1 MSRRAPNGFLAP
13 ASTRSM
19 SYDNRGVI
27 VGGSSP
33 LAPLGEV
40 LREAAALIESG
51 AVLPE
56 AREYHPILYAAL
68 NGLHAYAADA
78 AAGTL
83 RPGVA
88 QTPKKRGG
96 GERRRSE
103 HTKVPA
109 EGRVPTPR
117 VPVAVEL
124 EAPANPFIDRPTE
137 TEPGPI
143 PNPRSGPGSSD
154 GTYNHSLPLPQEH
167 KSKYGSSKTPSL
179 TKAFGKAIKAA
190 VREVGSAVKHDKHED
205 DTDSWREKERK
216 KMNMRAFQEH
226 FVAESSSRS
235 MTGGRSENAS
245 MTTAASASASISA
258 SSFSSSSPIST
269 EDTHYFPDPVHSS
282 RTSPR
287 PQFDPSASKPSS
299 IVISPTNENAKKG
312 AKAEQK
318 RPAMPMQQKQKD
330 TNAGSSSN
338 INSMPPPP

>member
-1 MSRRAPNGFLAP
+1 
-13 ASTRSM
+13 M

-27 VGGSSP
+27 AGGSSP

-40 LREAAALIESG
+40 LREAAALIDSG

-88 QTPKKRGG
+88 PPPKKRGG
-96 GERRRSE
+96 GERSRSDS
-103 HTKVPA
+103 TKVPA

-117 VPVAVEL
+117 VSVAVEL
-124 EAPANPFIDRPTE
+124 EAPANPFVERPAE
-137 TEPGPI
+137 TEPGPLST
-143 PNPRSGPGSSD
+143 PRSGPGPSD

-167 KSKYGSSKTPSL
+167 KSKFGGSRTPSL

-226 FVAESSSRS
+226 FVAESSSR
-235 MTGGRSENAS
+235 TIPGARSESAS
-245 MTTAASASASISA
+245 ITTAASASVSMSA
-258 SSFSSSSPIST
+258 SSFSSSSPVST
-269 EDTHYFPDPVHSS
+269 GDSHYFPDPVQPS
-282 RTSPR
+282 RTSPL
-287 PQFDPSASKPSS
+287 PQFDPPASKPSS
-299 IVISPTNENAKKG
+299 IVISPKKENVKKG
-312 AKAEQK
+312 ATATAEQK
-318 RPAMPMQQKQKD
+318 RPAMPMQQKQKS
-330 TNAGSSSN
+330 TSAGLS
-338 INSMPPPP
+338 